1 MRLKDKVVIITG
13 AASGMGL
20 AMATRFTQEGALVV
34 AGDYNQQRLDEAVA
48 KISADGGQISAC
60 LGDISKQESAECLI
74 DTAIKTYGRINVL
87 VNNAGVMDHFD
98 GVAEL
103 SNEMWRRVLGI
114 NLDGPMYT
122 MRAAIPH
129 MIQNGG
135 GHIVNIASTA
145 GISGGAAGAAY
156 TASKHA
162 LVGLTKSTAWL
173 YAPQGIRCNAIAP
186 GGTKTN
192 IGESMNQALLNPM
205 GAARTGQFSALI
217 PLFLEASDIA
227 ALALFLASDESHF
240 LNGTIIPADG
250 GWKAL

>member
-1 MRLKDKVVIITG
+1 MRLQGKVAVITG

-20 AMATRFTQEGALVV
+20 AMATLFAAEGAAVV
-34 AGDYNQQRLDEAVA
+34 MGDYNLPRLEEAVA
-48 KISADGGQISAC
+48 KISAAGGAITYC
-60 LGDISKQESAECLI
+60 HGDIAQQASAECLI
-74 DTAIKTYGRINVL
+74 DTAIKTHGRVNVL

-103 SNEMWRRVLGI
+103 SNELWRRVMGI

-129 MIQNGG
+129 MISNGG
-135 GHIVNIASTA
+135 GHIINIASTA

-192 IGESMNQALLNPM
+192 IGESMNAALLNPVGM
-205 GAARTGQFSALI
+205 ARTGQFSALI
-217 PLFLEASDIA
+217 PLMLEASDIA
-227 ALALFLASDESHF
+227 TLALFLASDESHF
-240 LNGTIIPADG
+240 LNGTVIPADG

>member
-20 AMATRFTQEGALVV
+20 AMATRFAREGALLVV
-34 AGDYNQQRLDEAVA
+34 GDYNQLRLDEAVA
-48 KISADGGQISAC
+48 AIKAEGGVITAC
-60 LGDISKQESAECLI
+60 VGDISKQESAECLV
-74 DTAIKTYGRINVL
+74 DTALKEHGRLNVL

-103 SNEMWRRVLGI
+103 TNEMWRRVLGI

-129 MIQNGG
+129 MVKEGR

-192 IGESMNQALLNPM
+192 IGESMNVALLNPA

-217 PLFLEASDIA
+217 PMMLEASDIA
-227 ALALFLASDESHF
+227 ELALFLATDEAHF
-240 LNGTIIPADG
+240 LNGTVIPADG

>member
-1 MRLKDKVVIITG
+1 MRLQGKVVIITG

-20 AMATRFTQEGALVV
+20 AMAKRFTQEGAAVV
-34 AGDYNQQRLDEAVA
+34 AGDWHEARLNAAIDEIKAA
-48 KISADGGQISAC
+48 GGEITGCQ
-60 LGDISKQESAECLI
+60 GDISQQDAAECLV
-74 DTAIKTYGRINVL
+74 TKAISTYGKLDVL

-98 GVAEL
+98 GVADL
-103 SNEMWRRVLGI
+103 TNEMWRRVMGI
-114 NLDGPMYT
+114 NLDGPMFT
-122 MRAAIPH
+122 MRATIPH
-129 MIQNGG
+129 MIANGG

-192 IGESMNQALLNPM
+192 IGESMNQVQLNPT
-205 GAARTGQFSALI
+205 GFARTGQFSALI
-217 PLFLEASDIA
+217 PMFLEASDIA
-227 ALALFLASDESHF
+227 TLALFLASDEGHF
-240 LNGTIIPADG
+240 LNGAIIPADG